1 MTEPTMLPITSPDDM
16 VAVLQR
22 RCAQLMAG
30 LQQGAHPR
38 QIKDHI
44 ISMYQVADIL
54 VEAFEKMQ
62 PEATEAQE
70 EPEPNGEEQRH

>member
-1 MTEPTMLPITSPDDM
+1 MTETVLPVTSPDDM

-30 LQQGAHPR
+30 LQQGAHPQ

-44 ISMYQVADIL
+44 VSMYQVADIL
-54 VEAFEKMQ
+54 LEAVNKLQGES
-62 PEATEAQE
+62 PEE
-70 EPEPNGEEQRH
+70 EHEPNGEERAH